1 MSGLPAL
8 ELAPSVRIM
17 GGADT
22 ALFEHNDK
30 SRGFPAMTK
39 IAFQSAADENSAANL
54 DKTLLNPVT
63 LSELD
68 SIRGTGLAEELLTN
82 FPGDMARV
90 GGVKTG
96 KDGEQKAEWE
106 KLQRGDV
113 VLFLRDDQV
122 FLSGIVTYL
131 VRSKELAR
139 ELWGEDEKGQLAEC
153 IYFVDEVKDQF
164 IPRQTINRLCG
175 LDEGYDWQ
183 GFEVQLEE
191 VAAPVVQGFEL
202 ESDVYFPIVSEEEY
216 KQVVQEIDRTVPLD
230 AEGRARLRKEDG
242 FLRDQLFR
250 GKIIEE
256 CAICGRKFPTQFLIA
271 AHIKDRWHC
280 TTEERLDYE
289 NIAMPLCK
297 MGCEELY
304 RRNYVT
310 VIDSR
315 VAVTRARVDSND
327 LQALL
332 VKVKGR
338 VCPWFKGSR
347 SYFEWHARMGKYF

>member
-1 MSGLPAL
+1 
-8 ELAPSVRIM
+8 
-17 GGADT
+17 
-22 ALFEHNDK
+22 
-30 SRGFPAMTK
+30 MTK
-39 IAFQSAADENSAANL
+39 IAFQSATDEVSAENL

-63 LSELD
+63 LSSLD
-68 SIRGTGLAEELLTN
+68 SIRGTGLAEELATN
-82 FPGDMARV
+82 YPGDMARI

-113 VLFLRDDQV
+113 VLFLRDDMV

-131 VRSKELAR
+131 VRSEELAR

-164 IPRQTINRLCG
+164 IPRQTVNRLCG
-175 LDEGYDWQ
+175 LSEDNPWS
-183 GFEVQLEE
+183 GFQVQMEST
-191 VAAPVVQGFEL
+191 AAPVVQGYEL

-216 KQVVQEIDRTVPLD
+216 KQVVQEIDRTMPLD
-230 AEGRARLRKEDG
+230 ADGRARLRKEDG

-250 GKIIEE
+250 GKVIEE
-256 CAICGRKFPTQFLIA
+256 CGICGRTFPTQFLQA

-297 MGCEELY
+297 MGCVELY

-310 VIDSR
+310 VIDER
-315 VAVTRARVDSND
+315 VAVTRARVDSRD
-327 LQALL
+327 LKGML
-332 VKVKGR
+332 VRIQGR
-338 VCPWFKGSR
+338 VCPWFRGSR
-347 SYFEWHARMGKYF
+347 KYFEWHARMGKYF